1 MSDRAM
7 SQRAGG
13 HGMFLAIAPLIFAV
27 SWSTGNIFAK
37 LGMPYIEPLTFLA
50 LRFSFATLLL
60 VGLSWIARAPWPSSF
75 GEAGHIVVAGFLF
88 HGGYL
93 WSVFIAVDEGV
104 STGTLALIAGM
115 QPLLTA
121 LLVGR
126 ALGERVG
133 VRQWAGLVLGFIG
146 VGLVVWRKVEIAE
159 GTNLGMLLGM
169 TAMVSLTAGAIYQ
182 KKFCA
187 NMDLRTGTA
196 LQQAMNALATLGL
209 VLLLET
215 REIEWTGELA
225 FSIAWLVVVLT
236 VGSYNLLYYLLRRGQ
251 ASRVASLF
259 FLTPPVTAV
268 MGYFM
273 FGETLGGLALA
284 GMAVAVMGFALAS
297 R

>member
-1 MSDRAM
+1 MSGRHH
-7 SQRAGG
+7 RI
-13 HGMFLAIAPLIFAV
+13 FLLAAPLIFALT
-27 SWSTGNIFAK
+27 WSTGNIFTK
-37 LGMPYIEPLTFLA
+37 LGLPYIEPLTFLA
-50 LRFSFATLLL
+50 LRFSFATLML
-60 VGLSWIARAPWPSSF
+60 VALAWIARAPWPKTF

-88 HGGYL
+88 HCGYL
-93 WSVFIAVDEGV
+93 WAVFIAVDEGV
-104 STGTLALIAGM
+104 PTGTLAVIAGL

-121 LLVGR
+121 LLVGKT
-126 ALGERVG
+126 LGERVG
-133 VRQWAGLVLGFIG
+133 VRRWAGLLMGFLG

-159 GTNLGMLLGM
+159 GTNIGMMLGF
-169 TAMVSLTAGAIYQ
+169 TAMVALTAGAIYQ

-196 LQQAMNALATLGL
+196 LQQAMNAVATLGL
-209 VLLLET
+209 VLLFET
-215 REIEWTGELA
+215 RAIEWTGELA
-225 FSIAWLVVVLT
+225 FSIAWLVIVLT
-236 VGSYNLLYYLLRRGQ
+236 VGAYNLLFYLLRLGQ

-284 GMAVAVMGFALAS
+284 GMAIAVMGFALAS